1 LEVLEKERERGR
13 DGGRGVGEQGQ
24 CQELTLS
31 ESQHQ
36 NVRKNPAQKKS
47 SQEKSHIQ
55 DQGLMTGMS
64 CLVDQGKMAQ
74 ADSGPGIAFYRRGRV
89 RKLVHGQESLVELE
103 LVLEGEFLF

>member
-1 LEVLEKERERGR
+1 
-13 DGGRGVGEQGQ
+13 
-24 CQELTLS
+24 
-31 ESQHQ
+31 
-36 NVRKNPAQKKS
+36 
-47 SQEKSHIQ
+47 
-55 DQGLMTGMS
+55 MTGMS